1 MLVFVV
7 CIAESGLTRV
17 GGRREERGKLLSTF
31 RGGGGVGLEEKPPGF
46 LCKMKYQR
54 HLAIKK
60 SYIAAEKLKA
70 LTN

>member
-1 MLVFVV
+1 MPVFAV
-7 CIAESGLTRV
+7 CIAESDSPPV
-17 GGRREERGKLLSTF
+17 GGGREERGKLLSAF
-31 RGGGGVGLEEKPPGF
+31 AGGVEEKPPGF

-60 SYIAAEKLKA
+60 SYISTEKWKA